1 MMLPL
6 TFAAL
11 NRARGAD
18 WGKPYT
24 SKGVTSVLCGV
35 IAGVSVLS
43 WQVGVI
49 VALGVWFWAIW
60 GWGDYFDFS
69 DKRNDEIYILDWFL
83 SRFIQP
89 SPLADGVAMSLRGL
103 FIAPMFIALAFVGY
117 HFAPF
122 YGLVGALQGII
133 YYTSW
138 KLLKK
143 YDYTAFAELLTGFVF
158 GLALYYCIS

>member
-1 MMLPL
+1 MMIPL

-11 NRARGAD
+11 NRARGSD
-18 WGKPYT
+18 WGKPFT

-35 IAGVSVLS
+35 IAGGYSLNPL
-43 WQVGVI
+43 VGII
-49 VALGVWFWAIW
+49 VALGMYFWAVF

-69 DKRNDEIYILDWFL
+69 GKKNDEIAPIDWL
-83 SRFIQP
+83 ISRLMRP
-89 SPLADGVAMSLRGL
+89 SPLADCVSMSIRGL

-117 HFAPF
+117 PFAPF

-143 YDYTAFAELLTGFVF
+143 YDYTDFAELLTGFVF
-158 GLALYYCIS
+158 GLALHCCIS